1 MTFNAI
7 SAAITFESHLIRF
20 NSPPADAIMGK
31 KGKML
36 RKVVDDES
44 VLTNTAEDN
53 RPETS

>member
-1 MTFNAI
+1 
-7 SAAITFESHLIRF
+7 
-20 NSPPADAIMGK
+20 MGK
-31 KGKML
+31 KGKMR